1 MQTYTHPSA
10 RLHHDG
16 DFDGAMYLDEA
27 QGNFGIVVTRL
38 ALEASLLGMGDA
50 DSIAISGPDREKYNR
65 LDVTCDNFTRISPD
79 ATYKLRTVIVDRA
92 FLEDV
97 VSFYELKRLSSLIED
112 LTPSNTN
119 STALRQAVQNAYT
132 SIQSVLRESD

>member
-1 MQTYTHPSA
+1 
-10 RLHHDG
+10 
-16 DFDGAMYLDEA
+16 MYLDEA